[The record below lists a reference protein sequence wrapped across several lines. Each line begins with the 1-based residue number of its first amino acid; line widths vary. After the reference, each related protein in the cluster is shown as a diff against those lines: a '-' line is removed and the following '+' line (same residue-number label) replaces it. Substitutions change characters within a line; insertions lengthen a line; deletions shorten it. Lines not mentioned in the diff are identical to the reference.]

1 MATKNVENSK
11 GKKVNFS
18 GALDTLKN
26 VIIGIGQLLVVVS
39 IIYSSTVIWMGTDG
53 VIPKV
58 MISPAIVMAALI
70 VVDNFVIS
78 RSK

>member
-1 MATKNVENSK
+1 MTTKNVEK
-11 GKKVNFS
+11 KDKKVNFS